1 MNQISKFRIKR
12 TEDLSSRI
20 STLQCDI
27 GNASANARDIK
38 FSNRK
43 DYHKY
48 QHDLFP

>member
-1 MNQISKFRIKR
+1 M

-20 STLQCDI
+20 STLDCDI